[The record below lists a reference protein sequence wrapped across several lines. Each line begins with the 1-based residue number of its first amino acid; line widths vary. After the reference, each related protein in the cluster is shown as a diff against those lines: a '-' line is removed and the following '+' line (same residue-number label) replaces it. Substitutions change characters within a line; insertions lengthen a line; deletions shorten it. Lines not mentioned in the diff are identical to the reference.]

1 MTGNFIHAQKKVP
14 YFGNINA
21 INGYENEISGENID
35 YFSAFP
41 DHATRALLT
50 RTTDGE
56 KTIEWETTK
65 VPQKTLARIYIS
77 IGWYH
82 ILQAVV
88 VVSAIL
94 ICTSTIKKH

>member
-1 MTGNFIHAQKKVP
+1 MPKKVP

-50 RTTDGE
+50 RTTDGV
-56 KTIEWETTK
+56 KTIEWETAK
-65 VPQKTLARIYIS
+65 VLKNSYHMYIS

-88 VVSAIL
+88 EVSVIL
-94 ICTSTIKKH
+94 ICI

>member
-1 MTGNFIHAQKKVP
+1 MPKKVP

-50 RTTDGE
+50 RTTDGV
-56 KTIEWETTK
+56 KTIEWETAK
-65 VPQKTLARIYIS
+65 VPQKIPAICIFQLAGITFFR
-77 IGWYH
+77 
-82 ILQAVV
+82 Q
-88 VVSAIL
+88 
-94 ICTSTIKKH
+94 